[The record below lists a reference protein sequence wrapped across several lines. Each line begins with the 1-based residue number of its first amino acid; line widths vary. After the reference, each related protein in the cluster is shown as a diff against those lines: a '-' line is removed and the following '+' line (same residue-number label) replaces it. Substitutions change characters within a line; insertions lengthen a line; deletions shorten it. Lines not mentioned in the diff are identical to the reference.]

1 MSVAGLSAEQLQ
13 RVKRIHEYAPRF
25 PLTETDDAQLLK
37 TCYDYMDTFKQVID
51 SASTARLDDIC
62 PQYTGF
68 FQFAKLMEMLAQ
80 GIAEGIID
88 VPRDH

>member
-13 RVKRIHEYAPRF
+13 RTKRIHDYATCF
-25 PLTETDDAQLLK
+25 PLSETDDAQLLK
-37 TCYDYMDTFKQVID
+37 TCYGYMDVFKQVID
-51 SASTARLDDIC
+51 SASTAQQDDIC
-62 PQYTGF
+62 QQYIGF
-68 FQFAKLMEMLAQ
+68 FRFAKLMEKLAQ

>member
-13 RVKRIHEYAPRF
+13 RVKRIHDYATRF
-25 PLTETDDAQLLK
+25 PLTETGDMQLLK
-37 TCYDYMDTFKQVID
+37 TCYDYMGIFKQVTD
-51 SASTARLDDIC
+51 STSTAQLDDIC
-62 PQYTGF
+62 QQYTGF
-68 FQFAKLMEMLAQ
+68 FRFAKLMEMLAQ